1 VRGAADDCYQ
11 TALAYSLSRIQ
22 FDRPIA
28 SFQLQQKKMAEMVT
42 EITKGQL
49 LVMQLGRLKDQG
61 KYSPAQVSMAKMNNV
76 NIAIDIARSARTI
89 LGANGIMGE
98 YPIMRH
104 ANNLEAVHTYE
115 GTHDMHLL
123 VIGQEITGIPAFRN

>member
-1 VRGAADDCYQ
+1 MMAR
-11 TALAYSLSRIQ
+11 LS
-22 FDRPIA
+22 A
-28 SFQLQQKKMAEMVT
+28 SFQLQQKKLAEMVT
-42 EITKGQL
+42 EIAKGQL

-61 KYSPAQVSMAKMNNV
+61 KYTPAQVSMAKMNNV
-76 NIAIDIARSARTI
+76 NIAIEIARTARTI

-104 ANNLEAVHTYE
+104 ANNLEAVYTYE

-123 VIGQEITGIPAFRN
+123 VIGQEVTGIPAYRG